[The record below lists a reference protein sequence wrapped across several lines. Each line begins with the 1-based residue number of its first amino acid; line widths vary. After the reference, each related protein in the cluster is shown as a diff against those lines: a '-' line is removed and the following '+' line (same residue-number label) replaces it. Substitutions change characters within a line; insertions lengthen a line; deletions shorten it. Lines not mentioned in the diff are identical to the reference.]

1 MVELEQIRG
10 PEDLKALGVMELESL
25 AQEIRSRIIQ
35 VCLKNGG
42 HIGASLGTVELTIAL
57 HRIFDSPQD
66 AMIWDVGH
74 QAYAHKILTGRN
86 ESFDTLRAT
95 DGISGFLSRDES
107 PHDVYGAGHSST
119 SISAAA
125 GFAYRNENWTIAIIG
140 DGALTAGVAF
150 EALNHLV
157 EMPERGRTM
166 IVLNDNQHS
175 ISQNVGGIHRLLT
188 QGNASVL
195 FHALGYDYLG
205 PFDGHN
211 LEQLVGILNAVKTAD
226 QDRPLVLHVMTQKG
240 RGYFPA
246 ERAPVSFHGIS
257 PPKKSADKTEPA
269 PAQPGKTF
277 SEQLGALI
285 EKYAPLDERIV
296 AITAAMSE
304 GTGLANFF
312 ETHPTRAFDVGIAEP
327 HAVTFAAGLACRG
340 WKPVVCIYSTF
351 LQRGIDP
358 LIHDVALQR
367 LPVIFAVDRAG
378 LVGADGPTHHG
389 AFDLSYFSMVP
400 GVEIWAPTDANEMAF
415 AFERALE
422 AKTPFAFRYPRGA
435 CPENGSAPTLD
446 RLDRGFRVYGAEI
459 KRAERVLIVVGAM
472 GNRFQAWA
480 QQESG
485 LALIQLLKVKPLSDE
500 FVSYLSQTTANAS
513 IYVLIEGVLQGNSL
527 PHQIES
533 IVGRPVSARGI
544 PDEFIDQGSPADLE
558 KKLGWDLDSVR
569 SWTRG

>member
-1 MVELEQIRG
+1 MELEQIRG
-10 PEDLKALGVMELESL
+10 PEDLKTLGAIELEAL
-25 AQEIRSRIIQ
+25 AQEIRTRIIQ

-42 HIGASLGTVELTIAL
+42 HIGASLGTVELTLAL
-57 HRIFDSPQD
+57 HRIFDSPRD

-86 ESFDTLRAT
+86 ASFETLRT
-95 DGISGFLSRDES
+95 TNGISGFLSREES

-119 SISAAA
+119 SISAAT
-125 GFAYRNENWTIAIIG
+125 GFAYKNENWTIAIIG

-157 EMPERGRTM
+157 EMPERGRTI

-175 ISQNVGGIHRLLT
+175 ISENVGGIHRLLT

-211 LEQLVGILNAVKTAD
+211 IEQLVGILNAVKTAE

-257 PPKKSADKTEPA
+257 PPKKSADKTEPK

-277 SEQLGALI
+277 SEQMGALL
-285 EKYAPLDERIV
+285 EKHAPSDERIL

-304 GTGLANFF
+304 GTGLAPFF
-312 ETHPTRAFDVGIAEP
+312 EKFPNRAFDVGIAEP
-327 HAVTFAAGLACRG
+327 HAVTFSAGLACRG

-358 LIHDVALQR
+358 IIHDVALQK
-367 LPVIFAVDRAG
+367 LPVVFAVDRAG

-389 AFDLSYFSMVP
+389 AYDLSYFSMVP
-400 GVEIWAPTDANEMAF
+400 GVEIWAPTDATEMAF
-415 AFERALE
+415 AFERSLQSQD
-422 AKTPFAFRYPRGA
+422 PFAIRYPRGA
-435 CPENGSAPTLD
+435 CPEQGRVPSSDQLGD
-446 RLDRGFRVYGAEI
+446 GFRVYGSELSQA
-459 KRAERVLIVVGAM
+459 KRILIVVGAI
-472 GNRFQAWA
+472 GSRFQAWA
-480 QQESG
+480 ESQPG
-485 LALIQLLKVKPLSDE
+485 MSLIQLLQVKPLTQG
-500 FVSYLSQTTANAS
+500 FKTALTQAATDAS
-513 IYVLIEGVLQGNSL
+513 IFLLIEGATQGNAL
-527 PHQIES
+527 PHELES
-533 IVGRPVSARGI
+533 VVHRTISVRGI
-544 PDEFIDQGSPADLE
+544 PDEFIEQGSPAELE

-569 SWTRG
+569 SWVSG